1 MNFTKTPKTFLDQIA
16 LLKSRGLKI
25 EDDGRA
31 LHHLS
36 NISYY
41 RLSAYLLSF
50 QKFNDPTHTYMPWAS
65 FNRVMRLYVYDRE
78 LRGVLLD
85 AIERIEVALRC
96 RIVYEYCH
104 LHGINWY
111 ENSSLFLRQH
121 SKFMSLV
128 NAELRGSKEKFIQ
141 HYFTKYTNPI
151 NPPAWMAMEVLSFGQ
166 LSTMFKNLKTGPAK
180 KAVASYFGISHV
192 ILESWMEH
200 LVYIRNLCAHHSRV
214 WNRIMTVTATVP
226 NTTTYQWISNPPS
239 KPDKIY
245 TTACI
250 LAYLLER
257 VTLKAT
263 FYGKMKT
270 LVNRFPEIDMNA
282 SGFPKNWDN
291 DPFWSRL
298 YIPLTHQI
306 RVAVFRYR
314 NILIRQRKLT

>member
-1 MNFTKTPKTFLDQIA
+1 MNFTKKPKTFLDQIA
-16 LLKSRGLKI
+16 LLKIRGLKI
-25 EDDGRA
+25 EDEARA

-50 QKFNDPTHTYMPWAS
+50 QRYGDPSHTYMPWAS

-104 LHGINWY
+104 LHGTNWY

-121 SKFMSLV
+121 NKFMTLV
-128 NAELRGSKEKFIQ
+128 NSELRSSKETFIQ
-141 HYFTKYTNPI
+141 HYFSKYSTPQ

-166 LSTMFKNLKTGPAK
+166 LSTMFKNLRTDPAK
-180 KAVASYFGISHV
+180 KAVANYFGINHT

-200 LVYIRNLCAHHSRV
+200 LVYIRNLCAHHNRV
-214 WNRIMTVTATVP
+214 WNRTMTVKATMPNITA
-226 NTTTYQWISNPPS
+226 YQWISKPPS
-239 KPDKIY
+239 KIDKLY
-245 TTACI
+245 PTLCI

-257 VTLKAT
+257 VTQRAT

-270 LVNRFPEIDMNA
+270 LLNRFPDIDTNA
-282 SGFPKNWDN
+282 SGFPKNWDS
-291 DPFWSRL
+291 DPFWSNL
-298 YIPLTHQI
+298 YMPLTHQI
-306 RVAVFRYR
+306 RIVFFRSR
-314 NILIRQRKLT
+314 NYLTRKRSLN